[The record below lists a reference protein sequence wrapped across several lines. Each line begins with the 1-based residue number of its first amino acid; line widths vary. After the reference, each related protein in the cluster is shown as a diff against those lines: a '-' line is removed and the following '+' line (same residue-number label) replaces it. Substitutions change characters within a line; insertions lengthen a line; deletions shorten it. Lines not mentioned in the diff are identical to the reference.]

1 MLNNIENRK
10 FTMSQ
15 KTTKVSQQEQMVK
28 GTAWLTA
35 GNFISR
41 LLGAIYIIPWYAWMG
56 KHAAEANAYLGWD
69 MKSML
74 YFF

>member
-1 MLNNIENRK
+1 
-10 FTMSQ
+10 MSQ

-56 KHAAEANAYLGWD
+56 KHAAEANALFGMGYEIYAL
-69 MKSML
+69 
-74 YFF
+74 F